1 LTGGASEERNL
12 VDKQRADRVTQK
24 RRNDPLEDLRE
35 QVQQVRRGLE
45 AGGNP
50 AQGLGQ
56 EESAAAYEDFLD
68 SLFFYY
74 GETTRAVERG
84 SREG

>member
-1 LTGGASEERNL
+1 LTGGACEERNL

-24 RRNDPLEDLRE
+24 RRNDPLQAWRE
-35 QVQQVRRGLE
+35 QVQQLRRGLE
-45 AGGNP
+45 ADGNP
-50 AQGLGQ
+50 ARGLVQ
-56 EESAAAYEDFLD
+56 EEAADAYEDFLD

-84 SREG
+84 SKEG

>member
-1 LTGGASEERNL
+1 L

-24 RRNDPLEDLRE
+24 RRNDPPETWREHVHQLR
-35 QVQQVRRGLE
+35 RRLE
-45 AGGNP
+45 AEGNP
-50 AQGLGQ
+50 ARGPVQ
-56 EESAAAYEDFLD
+56 EEAVDAYEDFLD

>member
-1 LTGGASEERNL
+1 L

-24 RRNDPLEDLRE
+24 RRNDPLEAWQE
-35 QVQQVRRGLE
+35 QVQQLRRGLE
-45 AGGNP
+45 ADGKP
-50 AQGLGQ
+50 ARGLVQ
-56 EESAAAYEDFLD
+56 EEAADAYEDFLD

>member
-1 LTGGASEERNL
+1 L
-12 VDKQRADRVTQK
+12 VDKQRADIVTQK
-24 RRNDPLEDLRE
+24 RRNDPLEAWRE
-35 QVQQVRRGLE
+35 QVQQLRRELETDEKPARGLV
-45 AGGNP
+45 
-50 AQGLGQ
+50 Q
-56 EESAAAYEDFLD
+56 EEAADAYEDFLD

>member
-1 LTGGASEERNL
+1 MTGGASEERNL

-24 RRNDPLEDLRE
+24 RRNDPLEVWRE
-35 QVQQVRRGLE
+35 QVQQLRRGLE
-45 AGGNP
+45 ADGNP
-50 AQGLGQ
+50 ARGLVQ
-56 EESAAAYEDFLD
+56 EEAADAYEDFLD